1 MKGNMYQPMLVARH
15 SLPCFAV
22 LALHLQEAKLLQA
35 GRIIR
40 STACKL
46 NHSIEKQSFSAPL
59 FWRYPIIVVYKRL
72 AYIRGMLFS
81 LLLNYS
87 KLNCYGV

>member
-1 MKGNMYQPMLVARH
+1 MKENMYQPVLAAWH
-15 SLPCFAV
+15 SLPCFAF
-22 LALHLQEAKLLQA
+22 LSLHLYKANLPQTA
-35 GRIIR
+35 RIIR
-40 STACKL
+40 STASKL

-72 AYIRGMLFS
+72 AYLQGMLFS

>member
-22 LALHLQEAKLLQA
+22 LALQHHESDLLQA
-35 GRIIR
+35 ARIIR
-40 STACKL
+40 STSC
-46 NHSIEKQSFSAPL
+46 NHIRSIEKQSFSAPQ
-59 FWRYPIIVVYKRL
+59 WRYPIIVVYKRL
-72 AYIRGMLFS
+72 AYLRGMLFS